1 MLTGDGE
8 LQEGQFWESLV
19 SAANYNMDELF
30 VIVDHN
36 KLQSDTLLSEVSD
49 LGDILSK
56 VKSFGWNVDQCDGN
70 NIESLENAINR
81 LKETSGP
88 KFLLANTIK
97 GKGVSFMEYT
107 AKSNNKYYQYHSGA
121 PTSEEYLNAA
131 NELIGTIEEYQS
143 QYSLDSLYIS
153 SVEKDKKE
161 NSCS

>member
-1 MLTGDGE
+1 MGISKAKGMILARRLSKISGRVFVLTGDGE

-97 GKGVSFMEYT
+97 GKGVSFMEHT
-107 AKSNNKYYQYHSGA
+107 AK
-121 PTSEEYLNAA
+121 
-131 NELIGTIEEYQS
+131 
-143 QYSLDSLYIS
+143 
-153 SVEKDKKE
+153 V
-161 NSCS
+161 